1 MKKRS
6 LKEIALY
13 LLKRYE
19 LSELEVIGEF
29 SGNIKEDEARLQ
41 EEIAELRREIEEAD
55 SNQFTVWQRNLFNS
69 FLKYRKIMADYEK
82 S

>member
-13 LLKRYE
+13 LLKQYE
-19 LSELEVIGEF
+19 LSESEVIGEF
-29 SGNIKEDEARLQ
+29 SGNIKEDEAKLQ

-55 SNQFTVWQRNLFNS
+55 SN
-69 FLKYRKIMADYEK
+69 
-82 S
+82 